1 MGGAGIV
8 GLHRQA
14 RTQWPV
20 FEEHIEI
27 ASTCAL
33 GSEKNP
39 RTQPGSPSV
48 VQAGFYLK
56 LLGQEAFSPPRASP
70 CLSRIVGPCCVRL
83 SSVTWKR
90 GG

>member
-1 MGGAGIV
+1 MGSRAEARLGGVGGAGIV
-8 GLHRQA
+8 GLHRRA

-39 RTQPGSPSV
+39 RTQPAVLP
-48 VQAGFYLK
+48 
-56 LLGQEAFSPPRASP
+56 
-70 CLSRIVGPCCVRL
+70 
-83 SSVTWKR
+83 
-90 GG
+90 